1 MTETTTVPQT
11 VWTVSAEFT
20 DRDDAVAFMELVT
33 ELGVVTKM
41 TSHSINAPSETP
53 VRGWR
58 IGKVVLGS
66 MQPGRSYTSEH
77 FRAVLQ
83 EAGFAPASS
92 SSVLTRLVQQGDVKR
107 IAQGVFKL
115 ARRQDIVCETCTT
128 PETCAPVAWCT
139 KGNVSLPVV

>member
-20 DRDDAVAFMELVT
+20 DRDDAVALMELAR
-33 ELGVVTKM
+33 ELGVVTRL

-83 EAGFAPASS
+83 EAGFAPASC
-92 SSVLTRLVQQGDVKR
+92 SSVLTRLVQQGDVER

-115 ARRQDIVCETCTT
+115 RGA
-128 PETCAPVAWCT
+128 
-139 KGNVSLPVV
+139 